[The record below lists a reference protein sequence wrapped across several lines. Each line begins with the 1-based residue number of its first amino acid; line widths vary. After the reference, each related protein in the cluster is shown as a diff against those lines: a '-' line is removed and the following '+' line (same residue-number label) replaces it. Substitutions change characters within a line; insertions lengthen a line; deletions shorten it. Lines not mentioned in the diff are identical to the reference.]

1 VWLRRHGARAR
12 VKPTATNEVAFEQGV
27 ACALPFAD
35 GIFDAV
41 LAVEC
46 IFHFPSRL
54 AFFQEVRRVLK
65 PGGRLVLSDFL
76 LPESEPFSATFERAL
91 MGPLLSLLFGPLR
104 AVRASDYKDLAV
116 SSGLRPC
123 LNRDI
128 TGQSLPTYALLER
141 LLEGKGLQGVIAA
154 LLLRRMS
161 EAQRAGR
168 FLYEVLA
175 FEKGLGALAPGDDS
189 MSLTLPW

>member
-1 VWLRRHGARAR
+1 MNLVSLNLDDRQLEPARAW
-12 VKPTATNEVAFEQGV
+12 VKPTATNEVAFVQGD

-35 GIFDAV
+35 GGFDAV
-41 LAVEC
+41 LAVER

-65 PGGRLVLSDFL
+65 PGGRLALPDFL
-76 LPESEPFSATFERAL
+76 LPESEPFAATFERAL

-104 AVRASDYKDLAV
+104 AVRSSDYEDLAH
-116 SSGLRPC
+116 SSGLQLC
-123 LNRDI
+123 LNQDI
-128 TGQSLPTYALLER
+128 SRQSPPTYPFLELLMQT
-141 LLEGKGLQGVIAA
+141 KGLQGAIAA
-154 LLLRRMS
+154 QMIRRMG

-175 FEKGLGALAPGDDS
+175 FEKAQGA
-189 MSLTLPW
+189 